1 VVHAAA
7 LLGDAYFHPT
17 IPDLLVPFVMD
28 YKEPYMAIGIIAG
41 WGMVIFGLSYY
52 ARERIGVSR
61 WKVLHRL
68 TAVVWVLGVIHTLG
82 EGTDAGQIW
91 YIVLIIILTAPVAV
105 ALGMRLLTTPGLN
118 APRTEARG

>member
-1 VVHAAA
+1 
-7 LLGDAYFHPT
+7 
-17 IPDLLVPFVMD
+17 
-28 YKEPYMAIGIIAG
+28 MAIGIIAG